1 MPATKTLQHDTE
13 TLGLHPGSDNVL
25 GIRRR
30 DQFIHAGII
39 GALVGAVAVL
49 FQLSLNFLESTRFS
63 VLANLK
69 SHPTWGWI
77 ILPLAGG
84 ILAGLGGYLTQAF
97 APEASGSGIPHVK
110 AVLLNIREINW
121 RKLLPVK
128 FFGGLFS
135 IGGGLSMGREGPTVQ
150 MGAAIGK
157 ASADYLHTGKSSTRH
172 LIAAAAGAGL
182 SAAFNAPLAG
192 FIFVIEEL
200 QRELSPLTFGSA
212 FISCVSAV
220 AINRIFTGQLPSFHI
235 RGYPMPPLTALPLF
249 GLVGLVSGYAGIAF
263 NKLLMASVHKS
274 KKLKTPIWIKTAAMG
289 VLAGLIAWWLPE
301 AIGGGHHA
309 AESIL
314 QGKFAS
320 SDAIVFL
327 LILFIVKFGFTI
339 LSYAT
344 GAPGGIFAP
353 LLVLGAVIGLVF
365 GQVSAFA
372 FPELGTTP
380 AAFAVVGMAAMFTSI
395 VRAPLTGIVLI
406 LEMTGNQEQLFA
418 LILACLV
425 SYLVAEH
432 SGNKPIYES
441 LMEDDLN
448 KSERKQAREEL
459 SSETPILF
467 SIETEK

>member
-1 MPATKTLQHDTE
+1 MQTIQNSSGTPV
-13 TLGLHPGSDNVL
+13 HPGSDNVL

-30 DQFIHAGII
+30 DQFIQSAII
-39 GALVGAVAVL
+39 GALVGGAAVV
-49 FQLSLNFLESTRFS
+49 FQLMLNFLESTRFS
-63 VLANLK
+63 ILADLK
-69 SHPTWGWI
+69 LHPAWGWI
-77 ILPLAGG
+77 ILPVAGG
-84 ILAGLGGYLTQAF
+84 IIAGLGGYLTQRY

-110 AVLLNIREINW
+110 AVLLNIREIHW
-121 RKLLPVK
+121 RRLLPVK
-128 FFGGLFS
+128 FFGGLLS
-135 IGGGLSMGREGPTVQ
+135 IGGGLSLGREGPTVQ

-200 QRELSPLTFGSA
+200 QRELSALTFGSA
-212 FISCVSAV
+212 FVSCVTAV

-235 RGYPMPPLTALPLF
+235 RGYPMPSLSALPLF
-249 GLVGLVSGYAGIAF
+249 ALVGLIAGYAGIGF
-263 NKLLMASVHKS
+263 NKLLIAAIHKS
-274 KKLKTPIWIKTAAMG
+274 KKLHMPMWVKTSSMG
-289 VLAGLIAWWLPE
+289 VLAGIIAWWLPE

-320 SDAIVFL
+320 SDVIVFL
-327 LILFIVKFGFTI
+327 IILFVVKFGFTI
-339 LSYAT
+339 LSYAS

-353 LLVLGAVIGLVF
+353 LLVLGAIIGLVF

-418 LILACLV
+418 LILACLAA
-425 SYLVAEH
+425 YLVAEH

-441 LMEDDLN
+441 LMEDELN
-448 KSERKQAREEL
+448 KSERKQALEEL
-459 SSETPILF
+459 TSETPTLF
-467 SIETEK
+467 SADPGK